1 MFYYLCSV
9 TKVAYLYVLSGS
21 SVCDCLTPYLL
32 VGLNDEVEPV
42 DRTIGQWMTHFQTQ
56 AGLPRLSGIS
66 ESISDGLKRLAQQ
79 ADQSDASISQTLQ
92 V

>member
-1 MFYYLCSV
+1 MNYF
-9 TKVAYLYVLSGS
+9 S
-21 SVCDCLTPYLL
+21 SVCIYLTSHLF

-42 DRTIGQWMTHFQTQ
+42 DRTIGQWMAHFQTQ

-66 ESISDGLKRLAQQ
+66 ESISDGLKKLAQQ
-79 ADQSDASISQTLQ
+79 ADQSDASTSQTLQ